1 MIRRQHVVRDFF
13 EEAEAMRETLDVRFK
28 DAYTDSINWHY
39 FCDPRMYTYLR
50 TAPQRVFPKPV
61 FERFMHR
68 LRLWCMENLGLTP
81 MNLPYLHLM
90 VDGCRL
96 GLHSDFHNGAWGYVY
111 SLTRW
116 EKRKFSGGE
125 TLLLR
130 DGVPSY
136 KKHHVHGEVLYELI
150 PAQFNQLLVFDD
162 RIVHATPTV
171 EGSMDPL
178 DGRIALVG
186 HIRAT
191 SPLVISGSIQW
202 AEARRVVLEAL
213 PHLRDRIRNY
223 KDVQGTAT
231 YRLAVAA
238 TGAVESVTILTDN
251 VVTPFTGYD
260 NSDAVASVKSLIQQ
274 TMAGLKFPAAAG
286 RSAVVVPVLIPLP
299 DLRPIEFAI
308 PHDSSR
314 DAIREWAATH
324 LSEGAG
330 LELQGSWEEETFAVR
345 EPIAGSIRIEP
356 HQIAV
361 SFDPPMWVP
370 SQRESFQMA
379 LAGWAKAASAN
390 NRRIQPF
397 ALS

>member
-1 MIRRQHVVRDFF
+1 MIKRQHVVRDFF
-13 EEAEAMRETLDVRFK
+13 EEAEAMRETLDACFK
-28 DAYTDSINWHY
+28 NAYTDSINWHY

-68 LRLWCMENLGLTP
+68 LRRWCMENLGLTP

-90 VDGCRL
+90 VNGCKL

-116 EKRKFSGGE
+116 ENRRFSGGE

-150 PAQFNQLLVFDD
+150 PAHFNQLLVFDD
-162 RIVHATPTV
+162 RIVHATPTI

-191 SPLVISGSIQW
+191 SPLVSGSIQW

-223 KDVQGTAT
+223 KDVQGTVT
-231 YRLAVAA
+231 YRLAIAA
-238 TGAVESVTILTDN
+238 TGAVESVTMLTDN

-260 NSDAVASVKSLIQQ
+260 RSDAVASVKSIIQQ
-274 TMAGLKFPAAAG
+274 TIAGLKFPAATDK
-286 RSAVVVPVLIPLP
+286 SAVIVPVLIPLP
-299 DLRPIEFAI
+299 DLRPIEFAV

-314 DAIREWAATH
+314 DAICQWAATH
-324 LSEGAG
+324 LEDLDG
-330 LELQGSWEEETFAVR
+330 LEFQGRWEGQTYIVR
-345 EPIAGSIRIEP
+345 EPVAGSIRIEP
-356 HQIAV
+356 RQIAF

-370 SQRESFQMA
+370 SQRESLQVT
-379 LAGWAKAASAN
+379 LTEWAKTASAN
-390 NRRIQPF
+390 AER
-397 ALS
+397 